1 MNRIVGCDFVL
12 LIKSDCFSEQKNEM
26 RESDGIVF
34 PCIVPSCSIE
44 GEHGKDSNY
53 PRLKVSVV
61 LKFLPFFLLERLSW
75 RAQTRTYHSGGT
87 TDL

>member
-1 MNRIVGCDFVL
+1 MDRLVGWDFVL
-12 LIKSDCFSEQKNEM
+12 LIKSDCFFEQKNEM

-61 LKFLPFFLLERLSW
+61 LKFLPFFFLLERLSW
-75 RAQTRTYHSGGT
+75 RTQTRTYHSGGT
-87 TDL
+87 I